1 MKFSFIK
8 LLCKIDLFDLITAC
22 ALKKNK
28 KKKRKFEICFYLF
41 RFLWIVIPSACC
53 RFGVCGFYSD
63 GPQSNH
69 SVQCRLLSNSL
80 DSKDFPFLGCSLR
93 VGSIFALT
101 EIGPWP
107 NNCVEK
113 RSGRVVNMN
122 TDSIQKEFSLCMWAC
137 VPNATFCCW
146 LQKKKEGL
154 LNEAKVYFFFFFF
167 PLVCWMKRVSRIY
180 LYCVFSQIS
189 LAICL

>member
-1 MKFSFIK
+1 MLACETILLSYSSQNEREGHIGLWSPETTDSLMKFSFII

-101 EIGPWP
+101 EIGP
-107 NNCVEK
+107 
-113 RSGRVVNMN
+113 
-122 TDSIQKEFSLCMWAC
+122 
-137 VPNATFCCW
+137 
-146 LQKKKEGL
+146 
-154 LNEAKVYFFFFFF
+154 
-167 PLVCWMKRVSRIY
+167 
-180 LYCVFSQIS
+180 
-189 LAICL
+189 